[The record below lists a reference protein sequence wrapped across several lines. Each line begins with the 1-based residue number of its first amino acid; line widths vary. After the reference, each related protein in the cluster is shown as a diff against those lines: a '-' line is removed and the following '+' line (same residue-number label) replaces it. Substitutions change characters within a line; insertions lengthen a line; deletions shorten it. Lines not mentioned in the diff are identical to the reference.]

1 MRPAWS
7 NSTAL
12 PNFWAVPARPI
23 AELGKRIFLDPEAAL
38 AHNQDVRVIAGAYL
52 SGKIRTK
59 LAAAVAAASL
69 DECYPR
75 NVAALEKTLPEDPKP
90 SDITAR
96 LGAPWIS
103 QKTDRAFLAGSRTS
117 VART

>member
-1 MRPAWS
+1 MRFFFRMTTLAAMLS
-7 NSTAL
+7 MAAYAL
-12 PNFWAVPARPI
+12 PGCSSDDGSGAKM
-23 AELGKRIFLDPEAAL
+23 EG
-38 AHNQDVRVIAGAYL
+38 GAYL

-69 DECYPR
+69 DERYPR